1 MFSLDRG
8 RFALLRVLAV
18 VLLLLTQVGV
28 VAASGLPTTAS
39 CERAL
44 RFEDG
49 NFSNPTRIDNK
60 WLPLVPGT
68 QFILRG
74 RTNAGAR
81 RLPHQVVLTVTDL
94 TKVIAGVR
102 TVVLWDRDIN
112 AGRLV
117 EAELAFQAQDDD
129 GNVWNLG
136 EYPEEYV
143 GGVFRGA
150 PSTWISGVARAK
162 AGIQMLA
169 HPRVGTH
176 SYLQGLAPRIDFLDC
191 GRVFQTDQR
200 TCTSM
205 RCYRNVL
212 VTDETSPLNADGAHQ
227 RKFYAPGVGNI
238 QITAVHDPEGETL
251 ELSQIVHLGPEG
263 LARVRAEAL
272 KLDRHAY
279 GVSAVYRTT
288 PPATVR
294 R

>member
-1 MFSLDRG
+1 M
-8 RFALLRVLAV
+8 LAV
-18 VLLLLTQVGV
+18 VLLLVTQVGV
-28 VAASGLPTTAS
+28 VEASGLPGAGRTCA
-39 CERAL
+39 RAL

-68 QFILRG
+68 QFILSG
-74 RTNAGAR
+74 RTNAGGR
-81 RLPHQVVLTVTDL
+81 RLPHRVVLTVTDL
-94 TKVIAGVR
+94 TKVIDGVR

-112 AGRLV
+112 AGSLA
-117 EAELAFQAQDDD
+117 EAELAFEAQDDD

-143 GGVFRGA
+143 GGVFHGA
-150 PSTWISGVARAK
+150 PSTWISGVAGAQ
-162 AGIQMLA
+162 AGMQMLG
-169 HPRVGTH
+169 HPQVGTR

-191 GRVFQTDQR
+191 GRVFQTGQR
-200 TCTSM
+200 TCIPI

-238 QITAVHDPEGETL
+238 QITAVNDPEGETL
-251 ELSQIVHLGPEG
+251 ELTQIVHLGPEG

-279 GVSAVYRTT
+279 RVSAVYRTT
-288 PPATVR
+288 PHATTQR
-294 R
+294 